1 MDQGAAGSNK
11 RNGDKR
17 DQIDQE
23 QTDDK
28 IENQITKCQ
37 KKIETLDVLGD
48 ALTTILATDLDI
60 ANSVDVTLKNGAL

>member
-17 DQIDQE
+17 DQIDQK

-37 KKIETLDVLGD
+37 KKIDNLDVLGD
-48 ALTTILATDLDI
+48 ALTTDLD
-60 ANSVDVTLKNGAL
+60 

>member
-1 MDQGAAGSNK
+1 MDQGAAGGNK

-17 DQIDQE
+17 DQIDQK

-37 KKIETLDVLGD
+37 KIDTLNVLGD
-48 ALTTILATDLDI
+48 AMTSILTTDLD
-60 ANSVDVTLKNGAL
+60 